1 MIKVRATKDGQKL
14 YIKEISGE
22 HNHELSEVMRY
33 FSEGPTVMQWQ
44 VEARKFLFER
54 QQVLLQYSSYI
65 VHYITVIVCVT
76 LHYVLVIL
84 YFPILYRH

>member
-33 FSEGPTVMQWQ
+33 FSEGIEVLQSVASLWDGGKKVFVREATGITTVQ
-44 VEARKFLFER
+44 
-54 QQVLLQYSSYI
+54 
-65 VHYITVIVCVT
+65 
-76 LHYVLVIL
+76 
-84 YFPILYRH
+84 